1 MVNTKCIKINDKT
14 LKELKNDFNNYLNV
28 KEVQTYFPIL
38 SLFFEYY
45 NDSDT
50 SFILNSN
57 FLVTSLNES
66 INQAKMDSYIKHFF
80 KASILNQNNNETFEK
95 NLFVKILPIL
105 NVSQSMMNEY
115 NVNHS
120 SRLPNIHSSLT
131 SKKINN
137 YNNSAYIDSF
147 FSYLGSILTEQ
158 GKCPTFPLFFGTYSG
173 VVDEFKYDI
182 TEEYNSIK
190 HTSWYKKYNNK
201 LFRLESIDLDP
212 FETNSLY
219 NLSPNSVE
227 CDNLN
232 ELINDNDIHIDSDQN
247 SDVDSVKNSDVDSVK
262 NSDGDSEK
270 NSDVDSVKNSD
281 GDSEKNSDGDSE
293 KNSDGDSVKNSDG
306 DSDGDSVKN
315 SDGDSD
321 GDSEKNSD
329 VDSDSDSEGVK
340 NSDGYISGDSI
351 NLDDVNLCDSIS
363 LNSES
368 NFSLSSSDMYEINYC
383 CFKDYPVQINC
394 IEMLEYTLDNYIE
407 KTNNNIPEIEW
418 KSILFQICFG
428 LSVAQKNYNFVH
440 NDLHSSNI
448 MFKESK
454 LEYIYFSFKGTYF
467 KIPTFGKITKII
479 DFGRATFN
487 YKNKL
492 FFSDVFKK
500 NGEAEGQY
508 NYPYYNNLNNC
519 KIKPNNSFD
528 LSRLATTIIEHFEED
543 THIYK
548 LLKLWCMDK
557 YGNFLM
563 DLNDDFNLY
572 RIIAKNVKSAVPK
585 NQINKLIFK
594 EFIVEKDSIIN
605 EFIYNY

>member
-1 MVNTKCIKINDKT
+1 MVNTKCIKINNDT
-14 LKELKNDFNNYLNV
+14 LKELKNDFNNYLKV

-38 SLFFEYY
+38 SLFFDYY
-45 NDSDT
+45 NDSET

-57 FLVTSLNES
+57 FLVTSLKES
-66 INQAKMDSYIKHFF
+66 INKAKIDSYIKHFF
-80 KASILNQNNNETFEK
+80 KASILNQNNNEIIEK
-95 NLFVKILPIL
+95 NVFVKILPIL
-105 NVSQSMMNEY
+105 NVSQSMTNDY
-115 NVNHS
+115 NLNHNTS
-120 SRLPNIHSSLT
+120 LSNIFSSLT

-147 FSYLGSILTEQ
+147 FSYLGSILSEQ

-173 VVDEFKYDI
+173 IVDEFKYDV

-201 LFRLESIDLDP
+201 LFRLESIDLDQIDNH
-212 FETNSLY
+212 TLN
-219 NLSPNSVE
+219 NLTDEIVN
-227 CDNLN
+227 CDN
-232 ELINDNDIHIDSDQN
+232 INDLLKDEENNSDQEIDSDEENNSEQEIDSNEENNSEQEIDSNEENNSEQEIDSNEENN
-247 SDVDSVKNSDVDSVK
+247 SDQEIDSNEENNSEQEIDSNEEN
-262 NSDGDSEK
+262 NSEQ
-270 NSDVDSVKNSD
+270 
-281 GDSEKNSDGDSE
+281 EI
-293 KNSDGDSVKNSDG
+293 
-306 DSDGDSVKN
+306 DSDEEN
-315 SDGDSD
+315 
-321 GDSEKNSD
+321 N
-329 VDSDSDSEGVK
+329 
-340 NSDGYISGDSI
+340 NDGYISGDSL
-351 NLDDVNLCDSIS
+351 NLDDINMCDNISVNSD
-363 LNSES
+363 S
-368 NFSLSSSDMYEINYC
+368 NFSLSSSDIYEINYC

-394 IEMLEYTLDNYIE
+394 IEMLECTLDNYIE
-407 KTNNNIPEIEW
+407 KTSNTIPEIEW

-428 LSVAQKNYNFVH
+428 LSVAQKNYDFVH

-448 MFKESK
+448 MFKETK
-454 LEYIYFSFKGTYF
+454 LDYMYFNFKGTYF

-487 YKNKL
+487 YKNKI

-508 NYPYYNNLNNC
+508 NYPYYNNLDKY
-519 KIKPNNSFD
+519 KIKPNKSFD
-528 LSRLATTIIEHFEED
+528 LSRLATTIIEHFDED

-594 EFIVEKDSIIN
+594 EFIVEKESIIN
-605 EFIYNY
+605 DHIYNY